1 MKKKQNDRIQALC
14 HSESELINQ
23 FSKAQIEFL
32 EFFENNVKT
41 LPNKSKD
48 SMNHWEEIDP
58 ILKENLA
65 KDHFGSLVNRLYPRF
80 GQFVERLDLFILE
93 QEAIPSKIVKMI
105 ADLSN
110 LLRMKVEEEGGRL
123 EEREGKLLQI
133 EADMDQLWKDLQSFE
148 SHFKEIRQE
157 FIRIKGYL
165 QPGIN

>member
-1 MKKKQNDRIQALC
+1 
-14 HSESELINQ
+14 
-23 FSKAQIEFL
+23 
-32 EFFENNVKT
+32 
-41 LPNKSKD
+41 
-48 SMNHWEEIDP
+48 
-58 ILKENLA
+58 
-65 KDHFGSLVNRLYPRF
+65 LVNRLYPRF